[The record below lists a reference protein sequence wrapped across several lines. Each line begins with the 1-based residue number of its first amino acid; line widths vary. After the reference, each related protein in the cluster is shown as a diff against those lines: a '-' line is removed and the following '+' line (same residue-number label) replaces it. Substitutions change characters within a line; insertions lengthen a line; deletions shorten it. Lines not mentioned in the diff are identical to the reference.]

1 MNVEWREINPDY
13 IVSSDGQVGSRQRK
27 GLKMLS
33 LLRTN
38 GYLCV
43 WISTDK
49 GKKLRKV
56 HQLVAEAFLGPKPTP
71 LHEVNHKN
79 GIRSDNRDHNL
90 EWVTNSQNSRHR
102 FYVLKHGAVRGEAQG
117 GSKLTEADVRVIRD
131 RLLAGEFQRAIAAD
145 YGVCVMT
152 ICHIATGRSWAWL
165 DKGVSA

>member
-90 EWVTNSQNSRHR
+90 EWVTPSENSQHRYDVLGHVGPRGGKAGSARFTEVNVREIRSR
-102 FYVLKHGAVRGEAQG
+102 LARGE
-117 GSKLTEADVRVIRD
+117 SPKS
-131 RLLAGEFQRAIAAD
+131 IASFFGMSRNSIYD
-145 YGVCVMT
+145 
-152 ICHIATGRSWAWL
+152 IAEHRTWAWL
-165 DKGVSA
+165 K